1 MKKWTRFALAF
12 GLCLCLLVCG
22 ALAADA
28 ADIAVQ
34 LDGQNL
40 TFTDAVPQVKDQ
52 RTFLP
57 FRAVFE
63 AMGAQVSNEGSV
75 ITATRG
81 DKTLVMTL
89 DQTTATVT
97 DKGVTF
103 PLNMDVAPYV
113 DPATWRTYVPVR
125 FAAQA
130 FDCMVGWDQSAAT
143 AIIIDTEKLVDSAMA
158 SKSFTYLEKM
168 SAMGEK
174 YNTGIW
180 NANMDINAKVGLMG
194 MPITVSGSM
203 VETIQDADKMSA
215 DANMKMDMSAMV
227 QAMSALGAGEVTAE
241 DRALLEAMKTKGMDM
256 TLRGDMTSGKFYVNM
271 DLTNL
276 GATAANGF
284 DPAAWYELDMAQLM
298 AQSGSTMDWSQLLDT
313 SKNASALDMVVSML
327 STSLVPD
334 NAASDYATI
343 KAEVEKMLTAF
354 SDQGF
359 VAQDGKQVS
368 SYTLAADNTTITAAL
383 SLTLDGDAA
392 KSYTMGMDIFAQADG
407 QTVSMG
413 VRSSLDDAGHMDG
426 NVTMDVAGLVSLDMD
441 MKGTYT
447 PSATAPDTTLPAG
460 ANVVPFTQ
468 LMGAAG

>member
-97 DKGVTF
+97 NKGVTF

-130 FDCMVGWDQSAAT
+130 FDCVVGWDQNAST
-143 AIIIDTEKLVDSAMA
+143 AIIIDAEKLIDNAMA
-158 SKSFTYLEKM
+158 GKSFTYLEKLNAM
-168 SAMGEK
+168 SEK

-180 NANMDINAKVGLMG
+180 EATASFDAEVGVMG
-194 MPITVSGSM
+194 MPITIDGSM
-203 VETIQDADKMSA
+203 VETIQDADKM
-215 DANMKMDMSAMV
+215 DAGVNMKMDMSAML
-227 QAMSALGAGEVTAE
+227 QMMSALGGQSLSAE
-241 DRALLEAMKTKGMDM
+241 DQALLEAMKTKGMDM
-256 TLRGDMTSGKFYVNM
+256 TLRGDMTTGKFYVNM
-271 DLTNL
+271 DLTRL
-276 GATAANGF
+276 GVAPTDGY
-284 DPAAWYELDMAQLM
+284 DPNTWYELDMAQLM
-298 AQSGSTMDWSQLLDT
+298 AQSGMAWSDVLAM
-313 SKNASALDMVVSML
+313 SKNTDALDMLTAML
-327 STSLVPD
+327 
-334 NAASDYATI
+334 AAAEPTDAAKAYTDI
-343 KAEVEKMLTAF
+343 KAVVEDFLTAF

-359 VAQDGKQVS
+359 ELKDGQYVTTYSATQDDA
-368 SYTLAADNTTITAAL
+368 TATIALA
-383 SLTLDGDAA
+383 LTLDGETA
-392 KSYTMGMDIFAQADG
+392 KGYTMDMDMTAQAEG
-407 QTVSMG
+407 QTMSMG
-413 VRSSLDDAGHMDG
+413 VTATMDDADHMTAA
-426 NVTMDVAGLVSLDMD
+426 VDMD
-441 MKGTYT
+441 MGGLMTIGMDMSCVYT
-447 PSATAPDTTLPAG
+447 PASTAPDTTLPAG